1 MNILFFLTPK
11 NEVAYIRDNLSV
23 GKTLE
28 YLEQYRYTVVPI
40 INQDGCYVGTLT
52 EGDILYGITNRLTQ
66 GESMTSISKMLIT
79 KMKRKRNYKAI
90 KIGAKVED
98 LFTIATNQN
107 FVPVVDDDNT
117 FIGIVTRR
125 DIMKYHTE
133 QITMAVPDSNRV
145 AISAQTNTYN
155 A

>member
-11 NEVAYIRDNLSV
+11 NEVTYIRDNASV

-28 YLEQYRYTVVPI
+28 DLEQYRYTVVPI

-52 EGDILYGITNRLTQ
+52 EGDILYGITNRLAQ
-66 GESMTSISKMLIT
+66 GESISAISKLLIT

-90 KIGAKVED
+90 KINAKVDD
-98 LFTIATNQN
+98 LFMMATSQN

-125 DIMKYHTE
+125 DIMKHHMDKFTQLASVKE
-133 QITMAVPDSNRV
+133 
-145 AISAQTNTYN
+145 
-155 A
+155 